1 MVYPC
6 ESYRRQLSSFIRG
19 NNMQM
24 QPVKTLLTL
33 SLLLAPLVLF
43 SSIAVAQESRSVNIS
58 TAQDSVPSPWGI
70 ADLIPFTTKLAERE
84 SVLQT
89 TVNRL
94 LDLSETEKRLSSVGQ
109 SLETIAKQ
117 FEALKSTTGYGYDHV
132 SDLKAIIHA
141 RERSL
146 QEAVKSLLQA
156 ISQLERWKTEWLD
169 EKKKLKEFR
178 ESIAKDIRRDSVE
191 PTLAKAQKSI
201 DTALSLISE
210 QLEVMLPV
218 QEKALDIQAKV
229 DSLEAE
235 VSAMLVTTR
244 SSVSRKSAPSMF
256 SGKYYSEYRR
266 ELYKRL
272 RQGLGDVQWPSKQF
286 LEFHGWKVFLQALI
300 TFALAIGIL
309 RQRQALEAQERWR
322 FLARRP
328 LSTGW
333 FVSMW
338 LVGPFY
344 GPVAPMWVVILWTL
358 GAIAAVRLLGALTS
372 DTWGKRIFYCLAV
385 LTVLFYVFRLI
396 SLPLPLFRLYVFI
409 VSLIGFFVC
418 LRQTLTRVRRGD
430 SIFYTWLLRLSTLVL
445 LVALISEMGGYS
457 ALASHVLEAS
467 LKTSFMVLLAW
478 MFIFLVRGGLHVAVR
493 SPALQRIPRFRTNQD
508 AAVGRLT
515 LLIGLAVF
523 SLITVGFLVIWRIY
537 ESPLAAMQGLLS
549 VGFSVGSSRI
559 TFGVVIVA
567 VTIFYASLFVSWVVQ
582 GVLFEQVFPRR
593 SVQTGVQVSIA
604 RLVHYA
610 LIFVGLLLA
619 LVALGIDLRNITII
633 GGALGVGIGFG
644 LQAIVNNFV
653 SGLILLFE
661 RPIKVGDW
669 VQLGEQ
675 WGEISKIGLRATV
688 VKTFDR
694 SEIVVPNSDL
704 ITNQVTNWT
713 LSDRFMRIT
722 IPVGVA
728 YGSDVPLVMQTLKQC
743 ADDSPMVVSNPTP
756 QVLFMGFGDSSL
768 DFQVR
773 VWIHNVENMFAVR
786 SELHQEVDRRFR
798 ESGIEIAF
806 PQRDLHLRSVDESA
820 ASNFFHRGMQ
830 PAASASGDKDGE
842 D

>member
-1 MVYPC
+1 MRHIVKTFL
-6 ESYRRQLSSFIRG
+6 SLTLVIATLVLLSS
-19 NNMQM
+19 
-24 QPVKTLLTL
+24 
-33 SLLLAPLVLF
+33 
-43 SSIAVAQESRSVNIS
+43 VALGQESRSLNIS
-58 TAQDSVPSPWGI
+58 TEQEEGAPPPRGI
-70 ADLIPFTTKLAERE
+70 ADLIPFATKLTERK
-84 SVLQT
+84 SVLETKVT
-89 TVNRL
+89 TL
-94 LDLSETEKRLSSVGQ
+94 LDLSEAEKRLFSAGQ
-109 SLETIAKQ
+109 SLETIVKQ
-117 FEALKSTTGYGYDHV
+117 FETLKNTAGYGYDHV
-132 SDLKAIIHA
+132 SDLKAIILA
-141 RERSL
+141 KERSL
-146 QEAVKSLLQA
+146 QEVVKSLLQA

-178 ESIAKDIRRDSVE
+178 ESLPKDVPRDAVE
-191 PTLAKAQKSI
+191 PTLAKAQTSI
-201 DTALSLISE
+201 DTALVLISE
-210 QLEVMLPV
+210 QLGMMLPV

-229 DSLEAE
+229 DSVEAA
-235 VSAMLVTTR
+235 VSAMLTTTR
-244 SSVSRKSAPSMF
+244 SNVFRKSAPSMF
-256 SGKYYSEYRR
+256 SGKYYSQYKR
-266 ELYKRL
+266 ELYE
-272 RQGLGDVQWPSKQF
+272 QVQQAISDVQWPSRQF
-286 LEFHGWKVFLQALI
+286 LEFHGWKVFLQALV
-300 TFALAIGIL
+300 TFAFAIGIL
-309 RQRQALEAQERWR
+309 RQRKALEAQERWR

-328 LSTGW
+328 LSAGW

-372 DTWGKRIFYCLAV
+372 DTWKKRIFYCLAV
-385 LTVLFYVFRLI
+385 LTVLFHVFRFI
-396 SLPLPLFRLYVFI
+396 GLPLPFFRLYVFI
-409 VSLIGFFVC
+409 VSLTGFFLC
-418 LRQTLTRVRRGD
+418 LRQTLTSVRRGD
-430 SIFYTWLLRLSTLVL
+430 AILYTWLLRLSTLVL
-445 LVALISEMGGYS
+445 LVVVISEMGGYS

-467 LKTSFMVLLAW
+467 LKTTFMILLGW

-493 SPALQRIPRFRTNQD
+493 STALQKIPRFRTNET
-508 AAVGRLT
+508 AAVSRLT

-537 ESPLAAMQGLLS
+537 ESPLEAMQGLLS

-567 VTIFYASLFVSWVVQ
+567 ATIFYASFLVSWVVQ

-610 LIFVGLLLA
+610 LIFVGFLLA

-661 RPIKVGDW
+661 RPVKVGDW
-669 VQLGEQ
+669 VQLDDQ

-694 SEIVVPNSDL
+694 SEVVVPNSDL
-704 ITNQVTNWT
+704 VTNRVTNWT

-728 YGSDVPLVMQTLKQC
+728 YGSDVPLVMQTLKEC
-743 ADDSPMVVSNPTP
+743 AYDNPMVVSNPAP
-756 QVLFMGFGDSSL
+756 QILFMGFGDSSL

-773 VWIHNVENMFAVR
+773 VWIHDVDNMFAVR
-786 SELHQEVDRRFR
+786 SELHQEIDRRFR
-798 ESGIEIAF
+798 ESGIVIAF
-806 PQRDLHLRSVDESA
+806 PQRDLHLRNVDESA
-820 ASNFFHRGMQ
+820 ASTFFHRGGQ
-830 PAASASGDKDGE
+830 PPRPVSGQEEGND
-842 D
+842 

>member
-1 MVYPC
+1 MKP
-6 ESYRRQLSSFIRG
+6 QT
-19 NNMQM
+19 
-24 QPVKTLLTL
+24 VKTLLALT
-33 SLLLAPLVLF
+33 LLLATLVMLK
-43 SSIAVAQESRSVNIS
+43 SIAVAQESRNVNIS
-58 TAQDSVPSPWGI
+58 TEQDKGAPSPRGI
-70 ADLIPFTTKLAERE
+70 ADLMTFATRLSERVSFLETQVTT
-84 SVLQT
+84 
-89 TVNRL
+89 L
-94 LDLSETEKRLSSVGQ
+94 LDLPEAEKRFSSIGHSV
-109 SLETIAKQ
+109 ETIAKQ
-117 FEALKSTTGYGYDHV
+117 FETLKSTTGYGYDHV
-132 SDLKAIIHA
+132 SDFKAITVA
-141 RERSL
+141 KDRSL

-169 EKKKLKEFR
+169 EKKRLEEFR
-178 ESIAKDIRRDSVE
+178 GAKPKDFPRDAVES
-191 PTLAKAQKSI
+191 TLAKAQRSI
-201 DTALSLISE
+201 DTALALISE
-210 QLEVMLPV
+210 QLRLLVMV
-218 QEKALDIQAKV
+218 QEKAVDIQAKV
-229 DSLEAE
+229 DSLEAA

-256 SGKYYSEYRR
+256 SGGYYSQFRR
-266 ELYKRL
+266 ELYKQL
-272 RQGLGDVQWPSKQF
+272 RQGLSDVQWPSRQF
-286 LEFHGWKVFLQALI
+286 LEFHGWKVFLQGLI

-372 DTWGKRIFYCLAV
+372 DTWKKRIFYCLAV
-385 LTVLFYVFRLI
+385 LTVLFHVFRFI
-396 SLPLPLFRLYVFI
+396 GLPLPLFRLYVFI
-409 VSLIGFFVC
+409 VSLIGFFLC
-418 LRQTLTRVRRGD
+418 LRQTLTSVRRRD
-430 SIFYTWLLRLSTLVL
+430 AILYTWLLRLSTLVL
-445 LVALISEMGGYS
+445 LVVVISEMGGYS
-457 ALASHVLEAS
+457 ALASHILEAS
-467 LKTSFMVLLAW
+467 LKTTFMILLGW

-493 SPALQRIPRFRTNQD
+493 STALQKIPRFRTNET
-508 AAVGRLT
+508 AAVSRLT

-537 ESPLAAMQGLLS
+537 ESPLEAMQGLLS

-567 VTIFYASLFVSWVVQ
+567 ATIFYASFLVSWVVQ

-610 LIFVGLLLA
+610 LIFVGFLLA
-619 LVALGIDLRNITII
+619 LVSLGIDLRNITII

-644 LQAIVNNFV
+644 LQGIVNNFV

-669 VQLGEQ
+669 VQLGDQ

-694 SEIVVPNSDL
+694 SEVVVPNSDL
-704 ITNQVTNWT
+704 VTNQVTNWT

-722 IPVGVA
+722 IPVGVI
-728 YGSDVPLVMQTLKQC
+728 YGSDVPLVMQTLKEC

-756 QVLFMGFGDSSL
+756 QILFMGFGDSSL

-773 VWIHNVENMFAVR
+773 VWIHDVNNMFAVR
-786 SELHQEVDRRFR
+786 SELHQEIDRRFR

-820 ASNFFHRGMQ
+820 ASTFFHRGIQ
-830 PAASASGDKDGE
+830 SPQEGGDD
-842 D
+842 